1 VPVRRVFTVTSE
13 PTQGRAF
20 GHGLIAICG
29 HHGKTTALEFF
40 GALFEYRFTAF
51 PQERH
56 AGLSAG
62 LRTLD
67 GVTIEDAETKALAVP
82 ERVTE
87 GVVQAP
93 DRVRTTGLAA
103 VQTEHL
109 ISDVGDALRLLDAV
123 ERVRGHAHPLILGL
137 QDAVGMKMP
146 AALTLNAIANGRST
160 ADEVADQVGTTPA
173 EAEVAIAELEALGM
187 VRTSPRLVVTSM
199 GQARL
204 SQLDG
209 LTVRVLDVVTGILG
223 PTDAAHLV
231 RLLHTVADGLESAA
245 VTATVTQTIPHTVLH
260 N

>member
-1 VPVRRVFTVTSE
+1 
-13 PTQGRAF
+13 
-20 GHGLIAICG
+20 
-29 HHGKTTALEFF
+29 
-40 GALFEYRFTAF
+40 
-51 PQERH
+51 
-56 AGLSAG
+56 
-62 LRTLD
+62 
-67 GVTIEDAETKALAVP
+67 VTIEDAGTKALAVP
-82 ERVTE
+82 GRVAN

-93 DRVRTTGLAA
+93 DRVQPTGLAA

-146 AALTLNAIANGRST
+146 AALTLSAIANGRTT
-160 ADEVADQVGTTPA
+160 AEDVADQVGTTTG
-173 EAEVAIAELEALGM
+173 EAELAIAELEALGM
-187 VRTSPRLVVTSM
+187 VRTDPRLVVTSL
-199 GQARL
+199 GHARL

-223 PTDAAHLV
+223 PEDAAHLI

-245 VTATVTQTIPHTVLH
+245 VTETVAQSFPQTALH

>member
-1 VPVRRVFTVTSE
+1 
-13 PTQGRAF
+13 
-20 GHGLIAICG
+20 
-29 HHGKTTALEFF
+29 
-40 GALFEYRFTAF
+40 LFEYQFTAF

-67 GVTIEDAETKALAVP
+67 CVTIEDAGTKALAVP
-82 ERVTE
+82 ERVTN

-93 DRVRTTGLAA
+93 DRLQTNGLAA
-103 VQTEHL
+103 VQTEQL

-146 AALTLNAIANGRST
+146 AALTLSAIANGRTT
-160 ADEVADQVGTTPA
+160 AEEVAGQVGTTTG
-173 EAEVAIAELEALGM
+173 EAELAIAELEALGM
-187 VRTSPRLVVTSM
+187 VRTDPRLVVTSL
-199 GQARL
+199 GHARL

-223 PTDAAHLV
+223 PADAAHLV

-245 VTATVTQTIPHTVLH
+245 TNANVTQSFPQAALH